1 MILPI
6 GHEDSQLR
14 RRPWVTIAIM
24 AICAL
29 ALLATDPTGTGG
41 AAQEPGTAPLEEAA
55 DYWRERPYL
64 DAPPEVLSEVAYD
77 VAPNQRKQYIG
88 LLRSSADPPGDPAE
102 VAAEQ
107 AELDAILGGERSTDG
122 AVVAESPYQ
131 TWGLRPDDPTPRGFL
146 THMFMHAGWLHL
158 LGNLFML
165 YLAGPAL
172 EDRWG
177 RLLYSGFYLLSG
189 VVSGGFFLA
198 MTKGNLPLVGASGA
212 IAGVL
217 GAFLVRY
224 ARTQIKFLYVFFFG
238 LRFFRGTF
246 FAPAWAALP
255 LWFGNEVLAAWIG
268 SESGVAYS
276 AHVGGFLFGVG
287 AGLAIRQLRLEE
299 RFVDPGI
306 EAKIT
311 VRGNPAV
318 EEALQLREA
327 GDLEGAFAK
336 LQDETRRSPRD
347 CDAALAYWAT
357 AAALGRTEAAL
368 PAFAR
373 TIKELA
379 GTDAQAAVQ
388 CWLELCEH
396 APAARLDPLTLLALH
411 KALDAQRL
419 DEEAKRALRHAADP
433 ENPGLTPALALRVLE
448 AARER
453 DAQAAASAARVA
465 LASPHMPEEK
475 KAKLRAQLAG
485 FEAAAPPPSEAL
497 PIGARAPRE
506 PIDIG
511 PLEQG
516 PVEASPAPEAL
527 AADETEADPPD
538 LCEVEPTLEDS
549 ELEALIATPRFQ
561 DVKLTEAIPTGLDE
575 RGVIVTLAE
584 GKSGRVPFER
594 IQGVAVAAVGGLA
607 ARPVAVIDLLLNW
620 SSLEETTLRAVRLR
634 SDRFDASRL
643 APGSAGPL
651 EALRAFLTELLSHTS
666 ATPLPDPDAARAAP
680 LRRFADLESYQ
691 REVLEVG

>member
-1 MILPI
+1 M
-6 GHEDSQLR
+6 
-14 RRPWVTIAIM
+14 
-24 AICAL
+24 
-29 ALLATDPTGTGG
+29 
-41 AAQEPGTAPLEEAA
+41 
-55 DYWRERPYL
+55 
-64 DAPPEVLSEVAYD
+64 
-77 VAPNQRKQYIG
+77 
-88 LLRSSADPPGDPAE
+88 
-102 VAAEQ
+102 
-107 AELDAILGGERSTDG
+107 
-122 AVVAESPYQ
+122 
-131 TWGLRPDDPTPRGFL
+131 
-146 THMFMHAGWLHL
+146 
-158 LGNLFML
+158 
-165 YLAGPAL
+165 
-172 EDRWG
+172 
-177 RLLYSGFYLLSG
+177 
-189 VVSGGFFLA
+189 
-198 MTKGNLPLVGASGA
+198 
-212 IAGVL
+212 
-217 GAFLVRY
+217 
-224 ARTQIKFLYVFFFG
+224 
-238 LRFFRGTF
+238 
-246 FAPAWAALP
+246 
-255 LWFGNEVLAAWIG
+255 
-268 SESGVAYS
+268 
-276 AHVGGFLFGVG
+276 
-287 AGLAIRQLRLEE
+287 
-299 RFVDPGI
+299 
-306 EAKIT
+306 
-311 VRGNPAV
+311 RGNPAV
-318 EEALQLREA
+318 EEALLLRET

-357 AAALGRTEAAL
+357 ATALGRTEDAL

-379 GTDAQAAVQ
+379 STDAQAAIQ

-396 APAARLDPLTLLALH
+396 APAARLDPLTLLAIH
-411 KALDAQRL
+411 KTLDAQRM
-419 DEEAKRALRHAADP
+419 DEEAKRALRQAADP

-485 FEAAAPPPSEAL
+485 FEAAAPPLPST
-497 PIGARAPRE
+497 ARAPRE

-511 PLEQG
+511 PPEPIDIG
-516 PVEASPAPEAL
+516 PMEPDPVEPTPPPEAL

-538 LCEVEPTLEDS
+538 LYEVEPTLEDS

-575 RGVIVTLAE
+575 RGVVVTLAE
-584 GKSGRVPFER
+584 GKSGRVPFEK

-643 APGSAGPL
+643 ALGSAGPL
-651 EALRAFLTELLSHTS
+651 EALRAFLTELLAHTS

-691 REVLEVG
+691 RDVLEVG